1 MLGKLSPY
9 GAIPFFW
16 TRHYNKSLQYI
27 GNGAMG
33 YEEVHVTG
41 DVMANKF
48 LAYYINKEDKVV
60 AVAGQGN
67 TSAILTWFEAMQQ
80 NKMPSGAD
88 IKNGKETPESM
99 VGKIKQNAGAGKC
112 KRANCCQKKGTQ

>member
-9 GAIPFFW
+9 GQIPFFW

-27 GNGAMG
+27 GNGAVG
-33 YEEVHVTG
+33 YDDVHITG
-41 DVMANKF
+41 DVMKNKF

-67 TSAILTWFEAMQQ
+67 TSAVLTFMEAMQQ
-80 NKMPSGAD
+80 NKMPSGSD
-88 IKNGKETPESM
+88 FKSGKESPET
-99 VGKIKQNAGAGKC
+99 VVAKIKQNAGASKC
-112 KRANCCQKKGTQ
+112 KRANCCQKKATQ